1 MNNAEV
7 AAKLKEAADGL
18 LMPSESEFPFESV
31 YWQITQQE
39 PITYTKILEFTDH
52 PLDVP
57 VEVVDLDYFF
67 RNVAVE
73 QEWHDEQQKEDV
85 KKYQKLVETIK
96 SNLSDVQVYRVG
108 RINIDVYIVGK
119 TQSGNLAGLST
130 KLVET

>member
-1 MNNAEV
+1 MSNAEV

-31 YWQITQQE
+31 HWQIPQQE
-39 PITYTKILEFTDH
+39 PITHKKILEFTGH

-57 VEVVDLDYFF
+57 VEVLDLDYFF

-85 KKYQKLVETIK
+85 KKYKKLVETIK
-96 SNLSDVQVYRVG
+96 SNLSDVQIYRVG

>member
-1 MNNAEV
+1 MSNAEV
-7 AAKLKEAADGL
+7 AAKLQRAADGL

-31 YWQITQQE
+31 QWQISQQE
-39 PITYTKILEFTDH
+39 PITSKKILEFTEH

-73 QEWHDEQQKEDV
+73 KEWHDEQQKEDV